1 MSHQLKR
8 FLLDESGLETVEWAI
23 LGGVIVAT
31 TAALFASIG
40 QDMFRAITSL
50 QGETAT
56 IP

>member
-40 QDMFRAITSL
+40 QDMFRAITSI